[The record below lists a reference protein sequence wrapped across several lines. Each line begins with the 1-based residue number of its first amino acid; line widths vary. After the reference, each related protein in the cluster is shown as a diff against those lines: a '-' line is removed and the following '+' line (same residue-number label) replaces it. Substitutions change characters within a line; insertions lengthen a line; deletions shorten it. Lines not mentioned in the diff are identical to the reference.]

1 MAVMPS
7 CRQIRWISSRTRLA
21 VAGSR
26 LATGSSAR
34 MVFGAW
40 ISARD
45 SDALLLAAG
54 QLVGAAERPVQQF
67 NPIENLERQA
77 ALGSTWRQQRPQR
90 RVEPK
95 PAEQDVL
102 QRRMPA
108 DQMVLLED
116 HGRLPAVTAQRCS
129 AREDRLVIAANDG
142 ATRRPGE
149 PVQASQQRGFAGPGG
164 TEQHDKSA
172 EFKAEADPV
181 QCANAV
187 RIDERTSFDPETILL
202 RNWHFGL
209 PKAYRPELKFL

>member
-7 CRQIRWISSRTRLA
+7 SRQIRWINSRTRIA

-34 MVFGAW
+34 MVLGAW
-40 ISARD
+40 ISARAMPTRCCWPPE
-45 SDALLLAAG
+45 SSSARLSARSRSSTRSRTSSA
-54 QLVGAAERPVQQF
+54 R
-67 NPIENLERQA
+67 R

-116 HGRLPAVTAQRCS
+116 HGRLPAVTAQRPC
-129 AREDRLVIAANDG
+129 ADEDRLVIASGNG
-142 ATRRPGE
+142 TTRGSDQ
-149 PVQASQQRGFAGPGG
+149 PVQTSQQRGFAGSGG
-164 TEQHDKSA
+164 AQQYDKSA
-172 EFKAEADPV
+172 EFKAEADAV
-181 QCANAV
+181 QCADGI
-187 RIDERTSFDPETILL
+187 RIDDGTLFDPE
-202 RNWHFGL
+202 H
-209 PKAYRPELKFL
+209 KVAS